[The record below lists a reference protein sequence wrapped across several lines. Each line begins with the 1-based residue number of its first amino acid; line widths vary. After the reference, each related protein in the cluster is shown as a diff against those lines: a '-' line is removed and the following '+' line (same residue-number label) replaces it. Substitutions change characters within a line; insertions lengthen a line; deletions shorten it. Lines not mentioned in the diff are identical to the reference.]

1 MAKYTSGLAYYRDM
15 QERLKQ
21 LPKNVAAASEHAV
34 RQSYGD
40 IRELS
45 SGTVKQKQ
53 LNREGNPFGR
63 GFSGPKGKRRGR
75 RAFLPLNRQSGRLH
89 SAAYFERRVI
99 RGKTFYTIG
108 FRLPSSDPRRFVLGR
123 EGTTKMVAR
132 GFWPEVEKR
141 LKARQKAIVDAF
153 HKSVRS

>member
-15 QERLKQ
+15 QERLKRV
-21 LPKNVAAASEHAV
+21 PMSVARASEHSV
-34 RQSYGD
+34 RLAYQD
-40 IRELS
+40 IKELT
-45 SGTVKQKQ
+45 SGTTKQKQ

-75 RAFLPLNRQSGRLH
+75 RPFLPLNRQSSKLH
-89 SAAYFERRVI
+89 NSAYFERRVI
-99 RGKTFYTIG
+99 RGKTFYIIG
-108 FRLPSSDPRRFVLGR
+108 FKLPSSDPRRFVLGR

-132 GFWPEVEKR
+132 GFWPEVEKG
-141 LKARQKAIVDAF
+141 LMARRKAIVDAF